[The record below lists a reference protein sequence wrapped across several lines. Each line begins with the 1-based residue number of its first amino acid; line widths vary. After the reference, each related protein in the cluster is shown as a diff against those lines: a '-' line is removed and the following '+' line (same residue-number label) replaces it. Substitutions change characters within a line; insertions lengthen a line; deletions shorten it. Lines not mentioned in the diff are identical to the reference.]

1 MVSDLTVEERLRQL
15 IFSRFKSLKQF
26 CAESGLNY
34 STVYAIL
41 DRGVANAGLQNVF
54 KMCDALGI
62 SADSLANGEIA
73 EKDTVASKTKVKAD
87 AIVKILKENLHQ
99 RFELTIKGVPLTDDE
114 IQTLLD
120 ALEIAVGIVKRN
132 RERNEKGDET

>member
-1 MVSDLTVEERLRQL
+1 MPVDGTIEERLKAL
-15 IFSRFKSLKQF
+15 ITARFGSLRKF
-26 CAESGLNY
+26 CAESGLPY
-34 STVYAIL
+34 STVYTIL
-41 DRGVANAGLQNVF
+41 ERGVANAGLQNVF

-62 SADSLANGEIA
+62 SDDSLANGEIA
-73 EKDTVASKTKVKAD
+73 EKDTVTSKTKVKAD

-99 RFELTIKGVPLTDDE
+99 RFDLTIKGVPLTESE

-132 RERNEKGDET
+132 RERNEKGDEP